1 MVDIVGVLSGT
12 ELQHYISI
20 MDTTTNVDN
29 LLDQTHLLT
38 NIMGAGCSLAF
49 YNEALYPIY
58 IYLPC

>member
-29 LLDQTHLLT
+29 LLDHTHLLT

-49 YNEALYPIY
+49 YNGPIVPHT
-58 IYLPC
+58 LLG